1 MVRPIMRFVLA
12 DTELRKQWFKKLSP
26 LRKSFHRYRFSL
38 FSLSILFLTPL
49 LFAAQRAKLPLV
61 DQLPNHHRG
70 LLLKLNSAVSFVR
83 VPYLDPK
90 PDHHDLSRIKF
101 VVLVVE
107 NGEFL
112 TQIEGGEVHCRTSL
126 SFREIA
132 TDRFSVL
139 EKNRIVSFL

>member
-1 MVRPIMRFVLA
+1 MTYAKRPDMEVAGRSSFSA
-12 DTELRKQWFKKLSP
+12 KDYHDTPPMQT
-26 LRKSFHRYRFSL
+26 
-38 FSLSILFLTPL
+38 SIE
-49 LFAAQRAKLPLV
+49 ARAKLPPV
-61 DQLPNHHRG
+61 DQPPNHHRG
-70 LLLKLNSAVSFVR
+70 LLLKLNTAASFVR
-83 VPYLDPK
+83 APNLDPK

-112 TQIEGGEVHCRTSL
+112 TQIEGGEVHCRTPL

-139 EKNRIVSFL
+139 AKSQID